1 MEYKWVLA
9 RYRSTDETGK
19 KCVELAE
26 NNVGYHIIN
35 KDRAKNEDVIL
46 AFKFIQNK
54 PLPIHLCYASD
65 AQVKK
70 LEELDQKRKGM
81 IRKSGNIDD

>member
-1 MEYKWVLA
+1 MEYKWVLV

-19 KCVELAE
+19 KCVELAQ

-46 AFKFIQNK
+46 AFKFIENK
-54 PLPIHLCYASD
+54 PLPIHLAFASD
-65 AQVKK
+65 SQARK
-70 LEELDQKRKGM
+70 LEELDRKRSGLIK
-81 IRKSGNIDD
+81 KSGDL